1 MLYYVAGPS
10 RNSRPERV
18 IYMKNRSLLILILS
32 ALCLIVSNFIAPA
45 IASGRG
51 DFAPGVVL
59 VKFNSTAAPN
69 AIRRLAR
76 SHRLKQERHFR
87 RIGVHRFRIPSG
99 KNVRTVC
106 HVLERNGIVYFAEPD
121 YIRSARLIPNDPL
134 FANQWDL
141 NQIGMQA
148 VWEIEL
154 GSPSVV
160 TAIIDTGIDL
170 DHPDLTSQL
179 WINSDELAGNNV
191 DDDNNGYVDD
201 VVGYDF
207 AGDGPLPPP
216 AREDPIPDD
225 SIVGH
230 GTHVSGTVAGKQNN
244 NQGITGIAPGTKVMA
259 VRALGGALGTAYTS
273 DLLDG
278 IAYAVDNGAH
288 VINMSLGGTGK
299 SLSEYLAVRDA
310 WENNVFIAAAAG
322 NSGNTGNPIE
332 YPAAFVFSMSVAA
345 NDINENIA
353 SFSSHN
359 SFVEIAA
366 PGVQIMS
373 TVPDGL
379 YEQIG
384 WSGTSMATPH
394 IAGVAALLYSRFPG
408 IANWEVRAML
418 QNSAVDRG
426 AVGWDEFFGFG
437 RLSASDA
444 CNASRPDPGT
454 LQILTPP
461 PGGVIRPGSIVSI
474 LWNPVTSAAG
484 YQVRAT
490 LPSGAQRLIPVS
502 STHYTVDPRAVSPP
516 AGNYNVTVEAL
527 SGGGAVLASDSVAFS
542 IQ

>member
-1 MLYYVAGPS
+1 
-10 RNSRPERV
+10 
-18 IYMKNRSLLILILS
+18 MKKRSLLTLIIT
-32 ALCLIVSNFIAPA
+32 ALCATIATSTVHGTTA
-45 IASGRG
+45 GEG

-59 VKFNSTAAPN
+59 VKFNAQAGPR
-69 AIRRLAR
+69 AVRRLAR
-76 SHRLKQERHFR
+76 AYKLKQERRFR

-99 KNVRTVC
+99 KNVRTMC
-106 HVLERNGIVYFAEPD
+106 RVLERYGIVDFAEPD
-121 YIRSARLIPNDPL
+121 YLRSARLIPNDTL
-134 FANQWDL
+134 FANQWGL
-141 NQIGMQA
+141 NQIGMQT
-148 VWEIEL
+148 VWDLEL

-170 DHPDLTSQL
+170 DHPDLMSQL

-207 AGDGPLPPP
+207 AGDGAVPPP
-216 AREDPIPDD
+216 GREDPVPDD

-299 SLSEYLAVRDA
+299 SLSEYLAVQDA

-322 NSGNTGNPIE
+322 NSGDTGNPIE
-332 YPAAFVFSMSVAA
+332 YPAAFVFSMSVGA

-353 SFSSHN
+353 SFSTHN

-379 YEQIG
+379 YEQVG

-394 IAGVAALLYSRFPG
+394 VAGVAALLYSHYPG

-426 AVGWDEFFGFG
+426 AAGWDEFFGFG

-474 LWNPVTSAAG
+474 LWNPVTNAAN
-484 YQVRAT
+484 YQLRVT
-490 LPSGAQRLIPVS
+490 LPNGAQRVIPVS
-502 STHYTVDPRAVSPP
+502 STHYTVDPRTVSPP
-516 AGNYNVTVEAL
+516 AGGYSVTVEAL
-527 SGGGAVLASDSVAFS
+527 NGGGAVIASDSVDFS